1 MLVFEPGVVL
11 EELVAPGFVLAVG
24 LLAVLALESPEVLPP
39 VFAAGVSLAFS
50 GSS

>member
-11 EELVAPGFVLAVG
+11 AGLVLPGFVLAVG
-24 LLAVLALESPEVLPP
+24 LLAVLALESPEVLLP
-39 VFAAGVSLAFS
+39 VLAAGVSLAFS